1 MPEPGERKTRK
12 VTGEDLRLTCGQE
25 LFIQPAG
32 DNARLRCVY
41 LGRRNREYLIVDP
54 PLVPDFKTRL
64 APGVRVTAR
73 LLHEGTAYG
82 FVSSILHASLKPSP
96 LIFLDYPY
104 TVEVLSL
111 RSCERVEAFVP
122 ASLVLDKGT
131 AHGVI
136 TDLSCSGCRFAADME
151 SAPDALAP
159 LTAGSEV
166 RLAFSTAGGESVS
179 NLPATVLN
187 VRRERGAIHLG
198 LNFADVGR
206 ENELAIANLV
216 ADLSRFANR

>member
-1 MPEPGERKTRK
+1 MPEPGERKTRR
-12 VTGEDLRLTCGQE
+12 VTGEELRLTCGQE
-25 LFIQPAG
+25 LFLQAAG
-32 DNARLRCVY
+32 DRARLRCVY

-54 PLVPDFKTRL
+54 PLTPDFKTRF
-64 APGVRVTAR
+64 APGVMVKAR

-122 ASLVLDKGT
+122 ASLILEGGT
-131 AHGVI
+131 VYGVI

-159 LTAGSEV
+159 LAAGTEV
-166 RLAFSTAGGESVS
+166 LLAFSTTGGEAVS
-179 NLPATVLN
+179 DLPATVFN

-198 LNFADVGR
+198 INFADIGR
-206 ENELAIANLV
+206 ENELAVANLV